1 MVHGGSGGKTAAAA
15 AAAAEFYKS
24 LQKKK
29 KKLTFLLSR
38 KIVGCCGVAAKRR
51 RPEQFGGIQLE
62 LACNGFFWSE
72 CFLLITKLHFY
83 IFLLGC
89 LQSGKRLKQVEA

>member
-1 MVHGGSGGKTAAAA
+1 MVRGGSGGKTTAAAP
-15 AAAAEFYKS
+15 AEFYKS
-24 LQKKK
+24 LQ

-51 RPEQFGGIQLE
+51 RPEQLGGIQLE

-83 IFLLGC
+83 IFFA
-89 LQSGKRLKQVEA
+89 RLSPIREKAKAS